1 MSEMRALTIRPPWS
15 HAIAFWGKD
24 VENRTWATHYQGDIA
39 IHAGK
44 SPDDGA
50 LEDWRIVSALTAP
63 GYEQIPF
70 SLGKVVAV
78 ARLYDCHPIP
88 DETGLSGCG
97 TPARDDRT
105 CSLWA
110 DETGYHWRLRDIRPL
125 RDPVPCKGALGLWRL
140 PEDVEKAVRAQL
152 GRETTLAALAGKD
165 GEHG

>member
-1 MSEMRALTIRPPWS
+1 MGEMRALTIKPPWS

-24 VENRTWATHYQGDIA
+24 VENRTRATYYQGDIA

-44 SPDDGA
+44 SRDDDA
-50 LEDWRIVSALTAP
+50 LEDWRIVNAITRA
-63 GYEQIPF
+63 GCGGM
-70 SLGKVVAV
+70 SLGKIVAV

-97 TPARDDRT
+97 TPARDGRA

-110 DETGYHWRLRDIRPL
+110 DESGYHWRLRDVRPL
-125 RDPVPCKGALGLWRL
+125 ADPVPCRGMLGLWRL
-140 PEDVEKAVRAQL
+140 PPDAEKAVRAQL
-152 GRETTLAALAGKD
+152 GED